1 MRIAIDQDSNGVID
15 NVIEAE
21 GVEAAQAIFPGASV
35 FASDEIGPGWASD
48 GEGGWQAPATQPEFE
63 PQAPVRIDTPLF
75 LMRFTPQERIGIRQA
90 AKTDLV
96 IEDWFAIIN
105 DPRLAYIELGD
116 PNLTAGMGYLVQ
128 QELLTE
134 ARAQEVLAP

>member
-1 MRIAIDQDSNGVID
+1 MRVAIDQDSNGVVD

-21 GVEAAQAIFPGASV
+21 SVEAAQSMFPGASV
-35 FASDEIGPGWASD
+35 FASDEVGPGWVSD
-48 GEGGWQAPATQPEFE
+48 GEGGWQAPPEL
-63 PQAPVRIDTPLF
+63 PTTKDPVRIDTPLF

-128 QELLTE
+128 QELMTE